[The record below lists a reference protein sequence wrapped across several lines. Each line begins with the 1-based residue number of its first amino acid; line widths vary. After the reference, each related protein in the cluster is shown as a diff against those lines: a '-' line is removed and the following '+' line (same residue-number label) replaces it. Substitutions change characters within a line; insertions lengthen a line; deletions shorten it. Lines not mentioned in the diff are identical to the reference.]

1 MNHVSQDFR
10 FALRLLRR
18 SPGFTAVV
26 VLSLALG
33 IGSSTAMFTVVHAAL
48 LKPLPFKD
56 PDRLVTAMNGPT
68 AADGNPVNYPQLLQW
83 RDEFAVF
90 EDVAGYFN
98 WSATIG
104 GAGDPETVAGMR
116 STANLF
122 STLGVAPLVG
132 QLFTKAHELRTA
144 EPVVLIG
151 ESFWRRKYDADPN
164 IAGQRIIV
172 NDQTFTILGVL
183 PGWFTRVR
191 PADDPRDLFGPL
203 RLTEQSAPA
212 SLNFISSVARLK
224 PGQTLAVAQEQLQA
238 AVSRANP
245 NAQPQPR
252 VIVQPLR
259 DRLVMNSRSVLLAL
273 FGAVGFL
280 LLITCAN
287 VANLLL
293 ARSVGRQRE
302 IAVRLAVGA
311 GRRRIVTQFL
321 TECLVLAIIGGTG
334 GILTA
339 WLTVRAVAS
348 LPVLPEAGI
357 YDLTLN
363 RTVVAFAV
371 GLSSIVAVL
380 FGLMPALR
388 AGRANAAV
396 NLRDG
401 LRVTSGD
408 RLRSTFVVAEV
419 ALTLVLLAGAALL
432 GRSLAKL
439 IDVEKG
445 FSTDSVLTFTL
456 GTTPAKYPNAD
467 DRIRFFETVL
477 DRLGRIPGIDATGV
491 ASEAPLSGG
500 DTNGTVTIEGRTFP
514 PGQSPI
520 AQKRIV
526 SSGYFGALRI
536 PVTRGRVFTVA
547 DDAKAP
553 AVMVISEAFAK
564 RWFPNE
570 DPIGKRV
577 GFNWDITGF
586 QTVVGVVANVKHNG
600 LDDPENPAIYV
611 THTQRPDSRFYV
623 FLKTS
628 VPPESVVSAVRAEV
642 KAIDPSRPIAG
653 VQTMTAL
660 MSESVSSRRLSLNIV
675 GAFALIGLLLAATGI
690 YGVVSHAAQQRT
702 REFGI
707 RLALGAE
714 STSVLGLVFRQGL
727 LLAVIGASLGLAGA
741 LAMGG
746 ALRAQLFGIEPSDP
760 STLAVVCAGVIAVA
774 LVACYLPARRAVKI
788 NLASILRQA

>member
-1 MNHVSQDFR
+1 MPIR
-10 FALRLLRR
+10 
-18 SPGFTAVV
+18 T
-26 VLSLALG
+26 
-33 IGSSTAMFTVVHAAL
+33 
-48 LKPLPFKD
+48 LP
-56 PDRLVTAMNGPT
+56 
-68 AADGNPVNYPQLLQW
+68 
-83 RDEFAVF
+83 
-90 EDVAGYFN
+90 
-98 WSATIG
+98 
-104 GAGDPETVAGMR
+104 
-116 STANLF
+116 
-122 STLGVAPLVG
+122 
-132 QLFTKAHELRTA
+132 
-144 EPVVLIG
+144 
-151 ESFWRRKYDADPN
+151 
-164 IAGQRIIV
+164 GQRIIV

-245 NAQPQPR
+245 DAQPQPR

-259 DRLVMNSRSVLLAL
+259 DRLVMNSRGVLLAL

-293 ARSVGRQRE
+293 ARSVSRQRE

-321 TECLVLAIIGGTG
+321 TECLVLAIVGGAG

-339 WLTVRAVAS
+339 WLTVRAAAS

-363 RTVVAFAV
+363 WTVVAFAV

-396 NLRDG
+396 DLRDG

-456 GTTPAKYPNAD
+456 GTTPAKYPNGD
-467 DRIRFFETVL
+467 DQIRFFETVL
-477 DRLGRIPGIDATGV
+477 DRLGRIPGSRRSRRRERSA
-491 ASEAPLSGG
+491 AF
-500 DTNGTVTIEGRTFP
+500 GRRH
-514 PGQSPI
+514 Q
-520 AQKRIV
+520 RN
-526 SSGYFGALRI
+526 RDH
-536 PVTRGRVFTVA
+536 R
-547 DDAKAP
+547 
-553 AVMVISEAFAK
+553 
-564 RWFPNE
+564 
-570 DPIGKRV
+570 
-577 GFNWDITGF
+577 
-586 QTVVGVVANVKHNG
+586 
-600 LDDPENPAIYV
+600 
-611 THTQRPDSRFYV
+611 RPD
-623 FLKTS
+623 
-628 VPPESVVSAVRAEV
+628 VPARAES
-642 KAIDPSRPIAG
+642 DG
-653 VQTMTAL
+653 
-660 MSESVSSRRLSLNIV
+660 SETHRVPRLLRR
-675 GAFALIGLLLAATGI
+675 A
-690 YGVVSHAAQQRT
+690 
-702 REFGI
+702 
-707 RLALGAE
+707 
-714 STSVLGLVFRQGL
+714 
-727 LLAVIGASLGLAGA
+727 
-741 LAMGG
+741 
-746 ALRAQLFGIEPSDP
+746 SDP
-760 STLAVVCAGVIAVA
+760 GH
-774 LVACYLPARRAVKI
+774 ARPR
-788 NLASILRQA
+788 LHCG